1 MSRTTDQTRDG
12 LGSRPAR
19 VQPGLLPALLV
30 FVIYVALIFGL
41 QRLIGGDVDYTEI
54 ADSSDNFRDYIVI
67 PIGIVS
73 VFLAIVTTYLGWWR
87 PALFEA
93 RSTPVWMIAWP
104 VLTIVALV
112 VNIVADVEPWDTE
125 FLVMVLLG
133 FAFVGFSEELMTRG
147 LLLTGARARFG
158 ELLSWFISTACFGV
172 MHGLNA
178 LNGQDAGTTAVQI
191 ALTFVSGT
199 LLYFARRVSGTLL
212 VPMAIHALFD
222 SALTIHAGPGAEFN
236 ADTGDPAPAM
246 LVFQVVGG
254 VVLIIALVTRALRR
268 DNPGEKITSLM
279 QADAGQSA

>member
-1 MSRTTDQTRDG
+1 MRDAQ
-12 LGSRPAR
+12 SPRPAR
-19 VQPGLLPALLV
+19 VRPGLLPALVV

-41 QRLIGGDVDYTEI
+41 QSLIGGDVDYTEV
-54 ADSSDNFRDYIVI
+54 AESSDNFRDFVVI

-73 VFLAIVTTYLGWWR
+73 VFLAIVTSYLGWWR

-93 RSTPVWMIAWP
+93 RTTPTWMIAWP
-104 VLTIVALV
+104 ALIIVALV
-112 VNIVADVEPWDTE
+112 INIVADVEPWDTE

-172 MHGLNA
+172 MHGINA

-191 ALTFVSGT
+191 GSTFGAGT
-199 LLYFARRVSGTLL
+199 LLYLARRVSGTLL

-236 ADTGDPAPAM
+236 NDAATPAPAAA
-246 LVFQVVGG
+246 LFQILGA
-254 VVLIIALVTRALRR
+254 VVLIIALVTRSLRR
-268 DNPGEKITSLM
+268 DNPGREIERLM
-279 QADAGQSA
+279 PADARQSAEV